1 MRRFDDPAAP
11 PSAPTEG
18 GAGAGVPCPPSGMA
32 MMMER
37 APRIG
42 DVPLL
47 ALAVIARSIP
57 HPYGL
62 KTRDY
67 RALLVEALEA
77 EGWTCRTH
85 VRVDSRGTNDGYA
98 GILDLVAHPPTPPG
112 ATQLAR
118 PVLVEIDKASIQAK
132 TLAKLSRWPH
142 AHAGKVV
149 ILTRATHH
157 PAVAGVDSIIPLA

>member
-1 MRRFDDPAAP
+1 
-11 PSAPTEG
+11 
-18 GAGAGVPCPPSGMA
+18 MA
-32 MMMER
+32 LAMAC

-42 DVPLL
+42 DVPHL
-47 ALAVIARSIP
+47 ALAVWARSIP

-77 EGWTCRTH
+77 NGWTCRTH

-112 ATQLAR
+112 AAQLPR
-118 PVLVEIDKASIQAK
+118 PVLVEIDKASIQTK
-132 TLAKLSRWPH
+132 TLAKLARWPH

-149 ILTRATHH
+149 ILTRATQHH
-157 PAVAGVDSIIPLA
+157 AVPGVDSIIPLA